1 MERVFEALGDPV
13 RRQLLHLLSAGEQP
27 VGGLVEALSA
37 RSVVSQPAVSHH
49 LRVLRDAGLVRVRAE
64 GQRRLYAIDD
74 AGVAAARD
82 WLEGLR
88 NPVEALAQPLDALAT
103 EIARGRREGR
113 QREGRQREGRQRD
126 QGRREGGKEQPARRE
141 AG

>member
-13 RRQLLHLLSAGEQP
+13 RRHLLQLLSAGEQP
-27 VGGLVEALSA
+27 VGALVAA
-37 RSVVSQPAVSHH
+37 VGTRTVVTQPAVSHH
-49 LRVLRDAGLVRVRAE
+49 LKVLREAGLVKVRAQ

-82 WLEGLR
+82 WLEALR
-88 NPVEALAQPLDALAT
+88 SPVEVLAQPLDAMAT
-103 EIARGRREGR
+103 EIARG
-113 QREGRQREGRQRD
+113 QRERRKGQQNNGRGGTGR
-126 QGRREGGKEQPARRE
+126 ARE